1 MVNISG
7 ESEVICSGQW
17 LERLNP
23 SVLGSALEVGKYK
36 TEPPPKGVSEAASS
50 SLVASMIKA
59 ALAFAV
65 LS

>member
-17 LERLNP
+17 QDRLNP
-23 SVLGSALEVGKYK
+23 SALGSALEVGKYK
-36 TEPPPKGVSEAASS
+36 TEPPKGVSEAASS
-50 SLVASMIKA
+50 SLVASMIKV